1 MSTSPAAP
9 PQISSPETLQQFL
22 RMQFP
27 GKIPAMVATH
37 CLTEILS
44 LNLSQIIPISDMNPA
59 MMGVCNWRGEVLWI
73 ADLGYFLGFEPLYV
87 QSLRKGQVSTIVVHQ
102 EGQTLGLG
110 VEFVDQMLWCDRT
123 QIQPE
128 SQQLVPSSALTPY
141 IEGYWPDLTGDAL
154 VLDIEAIM
162 DSFK

>member
-1 MSTSPAAP
+1 MSSPPVAP

-27 GKIPAMVATH
+27 GKISAMVATH
-37 CLTEILS
+37 YLTEILS
-44 LNLSQIIPISDMNPA
+44 LNLSQVIPISDMNPS

-87 QSLRKGQVSTIVVHQ
+87 RSLRKGQVNTIVVHQ

-110 VEFVDQMLWCDRT
+110 VELIDQMLWCDRT

-128 SQQLVPSSALTPY
+128 SQQSVPSSAITRH
-141 IEGYWPDLTGDAL
+141 IEGYLPDLTGDAL

-162 DSFK
+162 NSFK